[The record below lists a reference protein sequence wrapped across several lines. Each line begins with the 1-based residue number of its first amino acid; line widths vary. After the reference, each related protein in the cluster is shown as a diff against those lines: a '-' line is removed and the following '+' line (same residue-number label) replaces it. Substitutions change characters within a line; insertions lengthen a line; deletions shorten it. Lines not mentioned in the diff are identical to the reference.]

1 MMQSIF
7 FRDNA
12 EKAWMILASDP
23 YCEEDDITRFVLY
36 GLNPREKPINF
47 FSINGYGKAR
57 VTPNL

>member
-23 YCEEDDITRFVLY
+23 YCEEGDMTSICTLWIKSK
-36 GLNPREKPINF
+36 REA
-47 FSINGYGKAR
+47 Y
-57 VTPNL
+57 